1 MQYMHFNSSCAF
13 CCVATLLELEGREIS
28 DTQLFREMRADL
40 LLHREHETGTWQT
53 GAMLQSGVWFDL
65 ALRPM
70 GFSLEEVQSLDA
82 EAVVERKPP
91 FMVGLKREQGGRH
104 AHILMEH
111 RGDKL
116 VFLNPHR
123 EGDGEPDLVTLTKE
137 ECVERLAPASTVGFL
152 ASCTPERIDFQPL
165 FEQSRENWHRYQEE
179 LTAFATPLHSCEEF
193 RAAQEP
199 LLRALLLDGLE
210 GARVCGHREQA
221 ERLRKLQSQF
231 LSKLR
236 QGKPFCLWDCWD
248 KKDLSAAFAFYQS
261 RLEALIQ
268 EGTVG

>member
-13 CCVATLLELEGREIS
+13 CCVANLLELEGRKIS

-53 GAMLQSGVWFDL
+53 GAMLQSGVWFAL

-152 ASCTPERIDFQPL
+152 APCTPERIDFQPL
-165 FEQSRENWHRYQEE
+165 LERSKENWRSYEEE
-179 LTAFATPLHSCEEF
+179 LTTFSMQLHTLKEL
-193 RAAQEP
+193 RTAQEP

-236 QGKPFCLWDCWD
+236 RGKPFCLWDCWD

-261 RLEALIQ
+261 RLEVLIQ